1 MASLLVVVLADCE
14 EQQGRNDEDLE
25 QQDDNSGEMSMM
37 STYLILVKSEPWTSF
52 AWIVSSTVA

>member
-52 AWIVSSTVA
+52 A

>member
-25 QQDDNSGEMSMM
+25 QQDDNSGKMSMM
-37 STYLILVKSEPWTSF
+37 STYLILVKSEPWTS
-52 AWIVSSTVA
+52 AA